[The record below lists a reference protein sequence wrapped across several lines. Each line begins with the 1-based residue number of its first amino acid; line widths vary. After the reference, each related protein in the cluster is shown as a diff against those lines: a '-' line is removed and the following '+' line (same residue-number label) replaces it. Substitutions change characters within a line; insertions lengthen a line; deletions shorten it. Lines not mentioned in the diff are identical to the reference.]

1 MKLNKISI
9 ILLSILLLCAI
20 IIAGILFWFL
30 SPGVQHL
37 FNWVHMDTSK
47 SGYIFNE
54 NKEMLREA
62 ELCVKV
68 NSFSGP
74 SKAEQGNIS
83 LFELTG
89 FSTLT
94 SDDVVAVYTRE
105 LKNDILTVNIVKPG
119 LYETADG
126 TYAPSHGDEYRI
138 FIDKKTSEILM
149 CLIQVS
155 NDAEPGTYDEY
166 YFAPTED
173 TSRITDTL
181 NRAYI
186 D

>member
-1 MKLNKISI
+1 MKINKISI
-9 ILLSILLLCAI
+9 ILLSILLLFAI
-20 IIAGILFWFL
+20 IIAGILLWFF

-37 FNWVHMDTSK
+37 FNLVHMDTSMT
-47 SGYIFNE
+47 GYIFDE
-54 NKEMLREA
+54 NDELIREA

-68 NSFSGP
+68 NSFPPS

-94 SDDVVAVYTRE
+94 SDDVVGVYTQE
-105 LKNDILTVNIVKPG
+105 LKNDILMVDIIKPG
-119 LYETADG
+119 AYKKADG
-126 TYAPSHGDEYRI
+126 TYAPSYGDEYRI

-149 CLIQVS
+149 CIIQIS
-155 NDAEPGTYDEY
+155 NHAEVETFVKY
-166 YFAPTED
+166 YFVPTED

>member
-20 IIAGILFWFL
+20 IIAGILFWFF

-37 FNWVHMDTSK
+37 FNWVHMDTGK
-47 SGYIFNE
+47 AGYIFNE

-62 ELCVKV
+62 ELCVKL

-94 SDDVVAVYTRE
+94 SDDVVSVYTHE
-105 LKNDILTVNIVKPG
+105 LKNDILTVNIATPG
-119 LYETADG
+119 VYKQTDG
-126 TYAPSHGDEYRI
+126 TYAPTRGNEYRI

-149 CLIQVS
+149 CIIQIS
-155 NDAEPGTYDEY
+155 NDDEKGTYDEY
-166 YFAPTED
+166 YFIPTKD
-173 TSRITDTL
+173 TKSITDTL